1 MSTCN
6 QHTKRTDEVSYFEA
20 KLLSKQCQ
28 YKTDVNNYI
37 TKLKYGV
44 FCCDTLDKL
53 KTKRRVLKMLQRYDT
68 RDIPTNT
75 TTYNIF
81 SYTLIKQLLN
91 SL

>member
-6 QHTKRTDEVSYFEA
+6 QHTKRTDEVTYFEV
-20 KLLSKQCQ
+20 KLLSKQCE
-28 YKTDVNNYI
+28 YKTDVANYI

-44 FCCDTLDKL
+44 ICCKTLEKL

-68 RDIPTNT
+68 RDITLATP
-75 TTYNIF
+75 TYNVF
-81 SYTLIKQLLN
+81 SYTTIKQLLN